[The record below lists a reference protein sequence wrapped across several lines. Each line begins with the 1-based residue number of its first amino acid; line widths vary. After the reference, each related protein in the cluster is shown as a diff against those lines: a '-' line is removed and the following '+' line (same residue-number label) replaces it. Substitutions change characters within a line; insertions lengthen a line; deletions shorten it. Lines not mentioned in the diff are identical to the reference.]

1 MRIQQE
7 IYNFLL
13 INGNMS
19 ANFEVGNFENLFSKS
34 NYLWLNKNDTN
45 QVFPIA

>member
-1 MRIQQE
+1 
-7 IYNFLL
+7 
-13 INGNMS
+13 MS
-19 ANFEVGNFENLFSKS
+19 ANFKMSKFENLFPQS